1 RARRRRAE
9 DAAPHRRRQLV
20 DRDPVKVLITGAGGM
35 LGRASTDALSTRGH
49 EVVALP
55 REELDVLDAAEV
67 TIAVERELPD
77 VVLNCAAWTDVDGAE
92 AHEEAATLV
101 NDRAAAV
108 LAAAAD
114 TAGAS
119 FVYPSSDYVFD
130 GRKPGPYVE
139 RDMPAPL
146 SAYGRSKLAGET
158 SVAVAN
164 SRHLI
169 VRSSWLFGVGG
180 ANFVETML
188 RIGAEEQEVI
198 VVNDQ
203 IGLPTY
209 TRHLAGGIASLID
222 AQATGIYHVAASS
235 PCSWFDFAQEIF
247 DQAGLEC
254 QVMAGTTEMLARPAP
269 RPAYSVL
276 GTAHGDT
283 PVLPSWQEGLAA
295 YLVERESGAG
305 LEAGEAA

>member
-1 RARRRRAE
+1 MR
-9 DAAPHRRRQLV
+9 
-20 DRDPVKVLITGAGGM
+20 VLITGAAGM
-35 LGRASTDALSTRGH
+35 LGRASADALASRGH

-55 REELDVLDAAEV
+55 RDELDLLDAAEV

-92 AHEEAATLV
+92 ANEVAATRV
-101 NDRAAAV
+101 NDQAAGV

-130 GRKPGPYVE
+130 GRNPGPYVE
-139 RDMPAPL
+139 TDMPAPL

-158 SVAVAN
+158 SAAAAN
-164 SRHLI
+164 PRSLI

-180 ANFVETML
+180 PNFVETML
-188 RIGAEEQEVI
+188 RIGEEQQEVI

-203 IGLPTY
+203 VGLPTY
-209 TRHLAGGIASLID
+209 TRHLAGGIAALIEVE
-222 AQATGIYHVAASS
+222 ATGIYHVAASG

-247 DQAGLEC
+247 DQAGLAC
-254 QVMAGTTEMLARPAP
+254 RVMAGTTEMLARPAP

-283 PVLPSWQEGLAA
+283 PVLPHWREGLAS
-295 YLVERESGAG
+295 YLVERESPTD
-305 LEAGEAA
+305 LAGEEAA